1 MSSKRENKGI
11 NIIEQGLIKKQSDA
25 EYLVKSNKTSE
36 IWYKISWKAKTWTC
50 NCLDF
55 QNNNQKC
62 KHIYA
67 VNYYLKIGKIR
78 TGAGKYL
85 EYVCPVCNKDD
96 HVIKRGKRYNRTGAV
111 QRYYCKRCQK
121 RFSGRPAFKHMKH
134 KIETIV
140 TAIDLYYRGLSLRQ
154 ITEHMQSTQKT
165 KISHTTIQNWIKKY
179 VSLLTQYMQDLK
191 PNTSDRWHADE
202 TLIPVSGRHLR
213 LWALLDSDTR
223 FLIAS
228 HISKKQTTEDARILF
243 KKGKERTEKCP
254 SEIVTDGLSAYPK
267 AIKAE
272 IATSIENPVIHLH
285 SSLTKAY
292 NNKMERL
299 MGTIKYR
306 TKPMLGLYDKNSA
319 DFFSDAFSIYYNYI
333 RNHISLNNQT
343 PAVAAGIMKD
353 KMTWLDLIEK
363 TENNI
368 LSNNR
373 KRDGCS

>member
-1 MSSKRENKGI
+1 
-11 NIIEQGLIKKQSDA
+11 
-25 EYLVKSNKTSE
+25 
-36 IWYKISWKAKTWTC
+36 
-50 NCLDF
+50 
-55 QNNNQKC
+55 
-62 KHIYA
+62 
-67 VNYYLKIGKIR
+67 
-78 TGAGKYL
+78 
-85 EYVCPVCNKDD
+85 
-96 HVIKRGKRYNRTGAV
+96 
-111 QRYYCKRCQK
+111 
-121 RFSGRPAFKHMKH
+121 MKH

-306 TKPMLGLYDKNSA
+306 TKPMLGLYDENSA
-319 DFFSDAFSIYYNYI
+319 DFFSDGFSIYYNYI
-333 RNHISLNNQT
+333 RNHSSLNNQT
-343 PAVAAGIMKD
+343 PAVAAGIIKD

-368 LSNNR
+368 LSNNK
-373 KRDGCS
+373 KRDGCN